1 MFAAVDQGPRSR
13 HCADLLAL
21 RPTSGELAVA
31 AEWVRTQDAS
41 AGFGANLEELIA
53 DAIRH
58 VE

>member
-13 HCADLLAL
+13 HYADLLAL
-21 RPTSGELAVA
+21 RPTSGELAAA

-41 AGFGANLEELIA
+41 PGFAANLEEPIA
-53 DAIRH
+53 DALRH